1 MPFYQNT
8 EQLYAA
14 TRALFALI
22 GQSSP
27 HAADGILKARLVIRL
42 RTSDPE
48 GEIALDGRQPSLK
61 SHFGHSTIH
70 PELDIHMAADTLH
83 RILLDELPLG
93 KALSGGL
100 LKVKGPILKT
110 LPLADL
116 FHQGRRYYPDV
127 LRELGL
133 TKS

>member
-14 TRALFALI
+14 TRALFTRI
-22 GQSSP
+22 NENDP
-27 HAADGILKARLVIRL
+27 HAADGILKARLIIRL
-42 RTSDPE
+42 HTSEPE
-48 GEIALDGRQPSLK
+48 GEIALDGRQPPLK
-61 SHFGHSTIH
+61 SHFGHSTLH

-93 KALSGGL
+93 KALGGGL
-100 LKVKGPILKT
+100 VKVKGPILKT

-116 FHQGRRYYPDV
+116 FHQGRRYYPSV

-133 TKS
+133 AKS

>member
-8 EQLYAA
+8 EQIYRA
-14 TRALFALI
+14 TQDLFARI
-22 GQSSP
+22 GQNNP
-27 HAADGILKARLVIRL
+27 HASDGIVKARLIIRL

-48 GEIALDGRQPSLK
+48 AEITLDGRHPPLK
-61 SHFGHSTIH
+61 SHFGGSTLH
-70 PELDIHMAADTLH
+70 PDLDIHLAADTLH
-83 RILLDELPLG
+83 RILLGELSLG

-116 FHQGRRYYPDV
+116 FHQGQRYYPDV
-127 LRELGL
+127 LKAQGL
-133 TKS
+133 LQ

>member
-14 TRALFALI
+14 TRALFARLNEKD
-22 GQSSP
+22 P
-27 HAADGILKARLVIRL
+27 HAADGVLKTRLIIRL
-42 RTSDPE
+42 RTSEPE
-48 GEIALDGRQPSLK
+48 GEITLDGRQPPLK
-61 SHFGHSTIH
+61 SHFGHSTLH
-70 PELDIHMAADTLH
+70 PDLDVHMSADTLH
-83 RILLDELPLG
+83 RILLGELPLG

-116 FHQGRRYYPDV
+116 FHQGRRYYPEV

-133 TKS
+133 SNS

>member
-8 EQLYAA
+8 EQLYAV
-14 TRALFALI
+14 TQALFTRISQNGA
-22 GQSSP
+22 
-27 HAADGILKARLVIRL
+27 HAADGLLKARLVIRL
-42 RTSDPE
+42 RTSEPE
-48 GEIALDGRQPSLK
+48 GEIELDGRQPPLK
-61 SHFGHSTIH
+61 SSFGPSNLR
-70 PELDIHMAADTLH
+70 PELDIQMSADTLH

>member
-1 MPFYQNT
+1 MPFYRDT

-14 TRALFALI
+14 TQALFARI
-22 GQSSP
+22 SQNGS
-27 HAADGILKARLVIRL
+27 HAADGILRARLVIRL
-42 RTSDPE
+42 RTTEPE
-48 GEIALDGRQPSLK
+48 GEIALDGRQPPLK
-61 SHFGHSTIH
+61 SSFGPSALR
-70 PELDIHMAADTLH
+70 PELDIQMSADTFH

-93 KALSGGL
+93 KALGGGL

-116 FHQGRRYYPDV
+116 FHQGRRYYPEV

-133 TKS
+133 TNS

>member
-14 TRALFALI
+14 TRTLFTRI
-22 GQSSP
+22 NENDP
-27 HAADGILKARLVIRL
+27 HAADGILKARLIIRL
-42 RTSDPE
+42 HTSEPE
-48 GEIALDGRQPSLK
+48 GEITLDGRQPPLK
-61 SHFGHSTIH
+61 SHFGHSTLH

-83 RILLDELPLG
+83 RILLDELSLG
-93 KALSGGL
+93 KALGGGL
-100 LKVKGPILKT
+100 VKVKGPILKT

-116 FHQGRRYYPDV
+116 FHQGRRYYPSV

-133 TKS
+133 AKA